1 MQNTLEQTII
11 YLSATL
17 VRFLFICF
25 SCAATRGKIG
35 KKFEGG
41 DKKLENVNIVSIEFY
56 DSLNQ

>member
-25 SCAATRGKIG
+25 SCAATQGKIG
-35 KKFEGG
+35 KKFEG
-41 DKKLENVNIVSIEFY
+41 KEKSESVNKVSIEFY
-56 DSLNQ
+56 DSLNW